1 MHHEPQEPDWE
12 KAEISSLLKEAQTLR
27 SQKEQLEAQIAQA
40 EDANASL
47 QSWGALSRVSTAL
60 GTSSSSVRL
69 SPLKDEE
76 VFDDEDRCE
85 VLFAS
90 QQTLQ
95 MDLEIL
101 RGRLAEAEAG
111 RRREQEQTMAFE
123 VQEDQAKE
131 IAQLLSELQALQGH
145 VDKKNSE
152 LVALDQENGEQALL
166 ALTTGRA
173 KLQEESDALKE
184 EMLAVAEAI
193 PKAARKQQQVLREAQ
208 RAQRGLKEAQ
218 DLWHAQ
224 VNITRSALKVEEN
237 ELAKLSGC
245 REALHLALLEGRRA
259 SLDLSGKVA
268 TLRSEYGRLLNWQQA
283 HSASDSCDPF
293 GLEEKAAELRRRI
306 QSQEEELRDLR
317 RQDAEDQATIQRKR
331 AEEALALGALQAK
344 TSAELRAFEVC
355 ISHLQRLGR
364 EMTQEATSL
373 QLERQR
379 ESSLISALRS
389 ELQKSDKATSGP
401 RRSTS
406 APQLRWHVDPE
417 RPALARSGTLSKKAP
432 KKVSVRIQRLDV
444 PALRHTT

>member
-1 MHHEPQEPDWE
+1 MHHEPPESDWE
-12 KAEISSLLKEAQTLR
+12 RAEISSLLKEAQTLR

-47 QSWGALSRVSTAL
+47 QSWGASRVSTAL
-60 GTSSSSVRL
+60 AISMSFSERP
-69 SPLKDEE
+69 SPLKAEE
-76 VFDDEDRCE
+76 VFEDEDRSE

-111 RRREQEQTMAFE
+111 RIRGHEETLAFQ
-123 VQEDQAKE
+123 VQGDQAKE
-131 IAQLLSELQALQGH
+131 LARLLYELQALQGH

-152 LVALDQENGEQALL
+152 LMALNQENNEQALL
-166 ALTTGRA
+166 ALNTGRA
-173 KLQEESDALKE
+173 KLREESDALKE

-193 PKAARKQQQVLREAQ
+193 PKAARKQQQVMQEAQ
-208 RAQRGLKEAQ
+208 RAQRGLQEAQ

-224 VNITRSALKVEEN
+224 VNITRNALKVEEN

-268 TLRSEYGRLLNWQQA
+268 QLRSEYGRLLNWQQA
-283 HSASDSCDPF
+283 HSAQSESDPF
-293 GLEEKAAELRRRI
+293 GLEAMAAELRRRI
-306 QSQEEELRDLR
+306 QSQEEELQER
-317 RQDAEDQATIQRKR
+317 RQDAEDQANLQRKR

-344 TSAELRAFEVC
+344 TAAELRALEVC
-355 ISHLQRLGR
+355 SSHLHRLGR
-364 EMTQEATSL
+364 EMTQEAASL

-379 ESSLISALRS
+379 ELSLISALRS
-389 ELQKSDKATSGP
+389 ELQKSGKAASGP

-406 APQLRWHVDPE
+406 APLRWHVDPE
-417 RPALARSGTLSKKAP
+417 RPTLARSGTLSKKAP

-444 PALRHTT
+444 PALRHL

>member
-1 MHHEPQEPDWE
+1 MHHEPPESDWE
-12 KAEISSLLKEAQTLR
+12 RAEISSLLKEAQTLR
-27 SQKEQLEAQIAQA
+27 SQKEQLDAQIAQA

-47 QSWGALSRVSTAL
+47 QSWGASRVSTAL
-60 GTSSSSVRL
+60 AISMSFSERP
-69 SPLKDEE
+69 SPLKAEE
-76 VFDDEDRCE
+76 VFEDEDRSE

-111 RRREQEQTMAFE
+111 RIRGHEETLAFQ
-123 VQEDQAKE
+123 VQGDQAKE
-131 IAQLLSELQALQGH
+131 LARLLYELQALQGH

-152 LVALDQENGEQALL
+152 LMALNQENNEQALL
-166 ALTTGRA
+166 ALNTGRA
-173 KLQEESDALKE
+173 KLREESDALKE

-193 PKAARKQQQVLREAQ
+193 PKAARKQQQVMQEAQ
-208 RAQRGLKEAQ
+208 RAQRGLQEAQ

-224 VNITRSALKVEEN
+224 VNITRNALKVEEN

-268 TLRSEYGRLLNWQQA
+268 QLRSEYGRLLNWQQA
-283 HSASDSCDPF
+283 HSAQSESDPF
-293 GLEEKAAELRRRI
+293 GLEAMAAELRRRI
-306 QSQEEELRDLR
+306 QSQEEELQER
-317 RQDAEDQATIQRKR
+317 RQDAEDQANLQRKR

-344 TSAELRAFEVC
+344 TAAELRALEVC
-355 ISHLQRLGR
+355 SSHLHRLGR
-364 EMTQEATSL
+364 EMTQEAASL

-379 ESSLISALRS
+379 ELSLISALRS
-389 ELQKSDKATSGP
+389 ELQKSGKAASGP

-406 APQLRWHVDPE
+406 APLRWHVDPE
-417 RPALARSGTLSKKAP
+417 RPTLARSGTLSKKAP

-444 PALRHTT
+444 PALRHL

>member
-1 MHHEPQEPDWE
+1 MHHEPPESDWE
-12 KAEISSLLKEAQTLR
+12 RAEISSLLKEAQTLR

-47 QSWGALSRVSTAL
+47 QSWGASRVSTAL
-60 GTSSSSVRL
+60 AISMSFSERP
-69 SPLKDEE
+69 SPLKAEE
-76 VFDDEDRCE
+76 VFEDEDRSE

-111 RRREQEQTMAFE
+111 RIRGHEETLAFQ

-131 IAQLLSELQALQGH
+131 LARLLYELQALQGH

-152 LVALDQENGEQALL
+152 LMALNQENNEQALL
-166 ALTTGRA
+166 ALNTGRA

-193 PKAARKQQQVLREAQ
+193 PKAARKQQQVMQEAQ
-208 RAQRGLKEAQ
+208 RAQRGLQEAQ

-224 VNITRSALKVEEN
+224 VNITRNALKVEEN

-268 TLRSEYGRLLNWQQA
+268 QLRSEYGRLLNWQQA
-283 HSASDSCDPF
+283 HSAQSESDPF
-293 GLEEKAAELRRRI
+293 GLEAMAAELRRRI
-306 QSQEEELRDLR
+306 QSQEEELQER
-317 RQDAEDQATIQRKR
+317 RQDAEDQANLQRKR

-344 TSAELRAFEVC
+344 TAAELRALEVC
-355 ISHLQRLGR
+355 SSHLHRLGR
-364 EMTQEATSL
+364 EMTQEAASL

-379 ESSLISALRS
+379 ELSLISALRS
-389 ELQKSDKATSGP
+389 ELQKSGKAASGP

-406 APQLRWHVDPE
+406 APQLRCW
-417 RPALARSGTLSKKAP
+417 SGTLSKKAP

-444 PALRHTT
+444 PALRHL

>member
-1 MHHEPQEPDWE
+1 MRHEPPESDWE
-12 KAEISSLLKEAQTLR
+12 RAEISSLLKEAQTLR

-47 QSWGALSRVSTAL
+47 QSWGASRVSTAL
-60 GTSSSSVRL
+60 ANSSSFSQRP
-69 SPLKDEE
+69 SPLKAEE
-76 VFDDEDRCE
+76 VFEDEDRSE

-111 RRREQEQTMAFE
+111 RIRGHEETMAFQ

-131 IAQLLSELQALQGH
+131 LARLLYELQALQGH

-152 LVALDQENGEQALL
+152 LMALNQENNEQALL
-166 ALTTGRA
+166 ALNTGRA

-193 PKAARKQQQVLREAQ
+193 PKAARKQQQVMQEAQ
-208 RAQRGLKEAQ
+208 RAQRGLQEAQ

-268 TLRSEYGRLLNWQQA
+268 QLRSEYGRLLNWQQA
-283 HSASDSCDPF
+283 HSAQSESDPF
-293 GLEEKAAELRRRI
+293 GLEAMAAELRRRI
-306 QSQEEELRDLR
+306 QSQEEELQDLR
-317 RQDAEDQATIQRKR
+317 RQDAEDQANLQRKR
-331 AEEALALGALQAK
+331 AEEALVFGALQAK
-344 TSAELRAFEVC
+344 TAAELRALEVC
-355 ISHLQRLGR
+355 SSHLHRLGR
-364 EMTQEATSL
+364 EMTQEAASL

-379 ESSLISALRS
+379 ELSLISALRS
-389 ELQKSDKATSGP
+389 ELQKSGKAASGP

-417 RPALARSGTLSKKAP
+417 RPTLARSGTLSKKAP

-444 PALRHTT
+444 PALRHL

>member
-1 MHHEPQEPDWE
+1 MHHEPPESDWE
-12 KAEISSLLKEAQTLR
+12 RAEISSLLKEAQTLR

-47 QSWGALSRVSTAL
+47 QSWGASRVSTAL
-60 GTSSSSVRL
+60 AISMSFSERP
-69 SPLKDEE
+69 SPLKAEE
-76 VFDDEDRCE
+76 VFEDEDRSE

-111 RRREQEQTMAFE
+111 RIRGHEETLAFQ
-123 VQEDQAKE
+123 VQGDQAKE
-131 IAQLLSELQALQGH
+131 LARLLYELQALQGH

-152 LVALDQENGEQALL
+152 LMALNQENNEQALL
-166 ALTTGRA
+166 ALNTGRA

-193 PKAARKQQQVLREAQ
+193 PKAARKQQQVMQEAQ
-208 RAQRGLKEAQ
+208 RAQRGLQEAQ

-224 VNITRSALKVEEN
+224 VNITRNALKVEEN

-268 TLRSEYGRLLNWQQA
+268 QLRSEYGRLLNWQQA
-283 HSASDSCDPF
+283 HSAQSESDPF
-293 GLEEKAAELRRRI
+293 GLEAMAAELRRRI
-306 QSQEEELRDLR
+306 QSQEEELQER
-317 RQDAEDQATIQRKR
+317 RQDAEDQANLQRKR

-344 TSAELRAFEVC
+344 TAAELRALEVC
-355 ISHLQRLGR
+355 SSHLHRLGR
-364 EMTQEATSL
+364 EMTQEAASL

-379 ESSLISALRS
+379 ELSLISALRS
-389 ELQKSDKATSGP
+389 ELQKSGKAASGP

-406 APQLRWHVDPE
+406 APLRWHVDPE
-417 RPALARSGTLSKKAP
+417 RPTLARSGTLSKKAP

-444 PALRHTT
+444 PALRHL

>member
-1 MHHEPQEPDWE
+1 MHHEPPESDWE
-12 KAEISSLLKEAQTLR
+12 RAEISSLLKEAQTLR

-47 QSWGALSRVSTAL
+47 QSWGASRVSTAL
-60 GTSSSSVRL
+60 AISMSFSERP
-69 SPLKDEE
+69 SPLKAEE
-76 VFDDEDRCE
+76 VFEDEDRSE

-111 RRREQEQTMAFE
+111 RIRGHEETLAFQ
-123 VQEDQAKE
+123 VQGDQAKE
-131 IAQLLSELQALQGH
+131 LARLLYELQALQGH

-152 LVALDQENGEQALL
+152 LMALNQENNEQALL
-166 ALTTGRA
+166 ALNTGRA

-193 PKAARKQQQVLREAQ
+193 PKAARKQQQVMQEAQ
-208 RAQRGLKEAQ
+208 RAQRGLQEAQ

-224 VNITRSALKVEEN
+224 VNITCSALKVEEN

-268 TLRSEYGRLLNWQQA
+268 QLRSEYGRLLNWQQA
-283 HSASDSCDPF
+283 HSAQSESDPF
-293 GLEEKAAELRRRI
+293 GLEAMAAELRRRI
-306 QSQEEELRDLR
+306 QSQEEELQER
-317 RQDAEDQATIQRKR
+317 RQDAEDQANLQRKR

-344 TSAELRAFEVC
+344 TAAELRALEVC
-355 ISHLQRLGR
+355 SSHLHRLGR
-364 EMTQEATSL
+364 EMTQEAASL

-379 ESSLISALRS
+379 ELSLISALRS
-389 ELQKSDKATSGP
+389 ELQKSGKAASGP

-406 APQLRWHVDPE
+406 APLRWHVDPE
-417 RPALARSGTLSKKAP
+417 RPTLARSGTLSKKAP

-444 PALRHTT
+444 PALRHL

>member
-1 MHHEPQEPDWE
+1 MHHEPPESDWE
-12 KAEISSLLKEAQTLR
+12 RAEISSLLKEAQTLR
-27 SQKEQLEAQIAQA
+27 SQKEQLDAQIAQA

-47 QSWGALSRVSTAL
+47 QSWGASRVSTAL
-60 GTSSSSVRL
+60 ANSISFSERP
-69 SPLKDEE
+69 SPLKAEE
-76 VFDDEDRCE
+76 VFEDEDRSE

-111 RRREQEQTMAFE
+111 RIRGHEETLAFQ
-123 VQEDQAKE
+123 VQGDQAKE
-131 IAQLLSELQALQGH
+131 LARLLYELQALQGH

-152 LVALDQENGEQALL
+152 LMALNQENNEQALL
-166 ALTTGRA
+166 ALNTGRA

-193 PKAARKQQQVLREAQ
+193 PKAARKQQQVMQEAQ
-208 RAQRGLKEAQ
+208 RAQRGLQEAQ

-224 VNITRSALKVEEN
+224 VNITCSALKVEEN

-268 TLRSEYGRLLNWQQA
+268 QLRSEYGRLLNWQQA
-283 HSASDSCDPF
+283 HSAQSESDPF
-293 GLEEKAAELRRRI
+293 GLEAMAAELRRRI
-306 QSQEEELRDLR
+306 QSQEEELQER
-317 RQDAEDQATIQRKR
+317 RQDAEDQANLQRKR

-344 TSAELRAFEVC
+344 TAAELRALEVC
-355 ISHLQRLGR
+355 SSHLHRLGR
-364 EMTQEATSL
+364 EMTQEAASL

-379 ESSLISALRS
+379 ELSLISALRS
-389 ELQKSDKATSGP
+389 ELQKSGKAASGP

-406 APQLRWHVDPE
+406 APLRWHVDPE
-417 RPALARSGTLSKKAP
+417 RPTLARSGTLSKKAP

-444 PALRHTT
+444 PALRHL

>member
-1 MHHEPQEPDWE
+1 MHHEPPESDWE
-12 KAEISSLLKEAQTLR
+12 RAEISSLLKEAQTLR

-47 QSWGALSRVSTAL
+47 QSWGASRVSTAL
-60 GTSSSSVRL
+60 AISMSFSERP
-69 SPLKDEE
+69 SPLKAEE
-76 VFDDEDRCE
+76 VFEDEDRSE

-111 RRREQEQTMAFE
+111 RIRGHEETLAFQ
-123 VQEDQAKE
+123 VQGDQAKE
-131 IAQLLSELQALQGH
+131 LARLLYELQALQGH

-152 LVALDQENGEQALL
+152 LMALNQENNEQALL
-166 ALTTGRA
+166 ALNTGRA

-193 PKAARKQQQVLREAQ
+193 PKAARKQQQVMQEAQ
-208 RAQRGLKEAQ
+208 RAQRGLQEAQ

-224 VNITRSALKVEEN
+224 VNITRNALKVEEN

-268 TLRSEYGRLLNWQQA
+268 QLRSEYGRLLNWQQA
-283 HSASDSCDPF
+283 HSAQSESDPF
-293 GLEEKAAELRRRI
+293 GLEAMAAELRRRI
-306 QSQEEELRDLR
+306 QSQEEELQER
-317 RQDAEDQATIQRKR
+317 RQDAEDQANLQRKR

-344 TSAELRAFEVC
+344 TAAELRALEVC
-355 ISHLQRLGR
+355 SSHLHRLGR
-364 EMTQEATSL
+364 EMTQEAASL

-379 ESSLISALRS
+379 ELSLISALRS
-389 ELQKSDKATSGP
+389 ELQKSGKAASGP

-406 APQLRWHVDPE
+406 APQLRCW
-417 RPALARSGTLSKKAP
+417 SGTLSKKAP

-444 PALRHTT
+444 PALRHL

>member
-1 MHHEPQEPDWE
+1 MHHEPPESDWE
-12 KAEISSLLKEAQTLR
+12 RAEISSLLKEAQTLR

-47 QSWGALSRVSTAL
+47 QSWGASRVSTAL
-60 GTSSSSVRL
+60 ANSISFSERP
-69 SPLKDEE
+69 SPLKAEE
-76 VFDDEDRCE
+76 VFEDEDRSE

-111 RRREQEQTMAFE
+111 RIRGHEETLAFQ

-131 IAQLLSELQALQGH
+131 LARLLYELQALQGH

-152 LVALDQENGEQALL
+152 LMALNQENNEQALL
-166 ALTTGRA
+166 ALNTGRA
-173 KLQEESDALKE
+173 KLREESDALKE

-193 PKAARKQQQVLREAQ
+193 PKAARKQQQVMQEAQ
-208 RAQRGLKEAQ
+208 RAQRGLQEAQ

-224 VNITRSALKVEEN
+224 VNITRNALKVEEN

-268 TLRSEYGRLLNWQQA
+268 QLRSEYGRLLNWQQA
-283 HSASDSCDPF
+283 HSAQSESDPF
-293 GLEEKAAELRRRI
+293 GLEAMAAELRRRI
-306 QSQEEELRDLR
+306 QSQEEELQER
-317 RQDAEDQATIQRKR
+317 RQDAEDQANLQRKR

-344 TSAELRAFEVC
+344 TAAELRALEVC
-355 ISHLQRLGR
+355 SSHLHRLGR
-364 EMTQEATSL
+364 EMTQEAASL

-379 ESSLISALRS
+379 ELSLISALRS
-389 ELQKSDKATSGP
+389 ELQKSGKAASGP

-406 APQLRWHVDPE
+406 APQLRCW
-417 RPALARSGTLSKKAP
+417 SGTLSKKAP

-444 PALRHTT
+444 PALRHL

>member
-268 TLRSEYGRLLNWQQA
+268 TLRSEYGRLLNWQQGSLVVA
-283 HSASDSCDPF
+283 RLILRPT
-293 GLEEKAAELRRRI
+293 AAIPLV
-306 QSQEEELRDLR
+306 S
-317 RQDAEDQATIQRKR
+317 RK
-331 AEEALALGALQAK
+331 K
-344 TSAELRAFEVC
+344 
-355 ISHLQRLGR
+355 RL
-364 EMTQEATSL
+364 S
-373 QLERQR
+373 
-379 ESSLISALRS
+379 
-389 ELQKSDKATSGP
+389 
-401 RRSTS
+401 
-406 APQLRWHVDPE
+406 
-417 RPALARSGTLSKKAP
+417 
-432 KKVSVRIQRLDV
+432 
-444 PALRHTT
+444 

>member
-1 MHHEPQEPDWE
+1 MHHEPPESDWE
-12 KAEISSLLKEAQTLR
+12 RAEISSLLKEAQTLR

-47 QSWGALSRVSTAL
+47 QSWGASRVSTAL
-60 GTSSSSVRL
+60 AISMSFSERP
-69 SPLKDEE
+69 SPLKAEE
-76 VFDDEDRCE
+76 VFEDEDRSE

-111 RRREQEQTMAFE
+111 RIRGHEETLAFQ

-131 IAQLLSELQALQGH
+131 LARLLYELQALQGH

-152 LVALDQENGEQALL
+152 LMALNQENNEQALL
-166 ALTTGRA
+166 ALNTGRA
-173 KLQEESDALKE
+173 KLREESDALKE

-193 PKAARKQQQVLREAQ
+193 PKAARKQQQVMQEAQ
-208 RAQRGLKEAQ
+208 RAQRGLQEAQ

-224 VNITRSALKVEEN
+224 VNITRNALKVEEN

-268 TLRSEYGRLLNWQQA
+268 QLRSEYGRLLNWQQA
-283 HSASDSCDPF
+283 HSAQSESDPF
-293 GLEEKAAELRRRI
+293 GLEAMAAELRRRI
-306 QSQEEELRDLR
+306 QSQEEELQER
-317 RQDAEDQATIQRKR
+317 RQDAEDQANLQRKR

-344 TSAELRAFEVC
+344 TAAELRALEVC
-355 ISHLQRLGR
+355 SSHLHRLGR
-364 EMTQEATSL
+364 EMTQEAASL

-379 ESSLISALRS
+379 ELSLISALRS
-389 ELQKSDKATSGP
+389 ELQKSGKAASGP

-406 APQLRWHVDPE
+406 APLRWHVDPE
-417 RPALARSGTLSKKAP
+417 RPTLARSGTLSKKAP

-444 PALRHTT
+444 PALRHL

>member
-1 MHHEPQEPDWE
+1 MHHEPPESDWE
-12 KAEISSLLKEAQTLR
+12 RAEISSLLKEAQTLR

-47 QSWGALSRVSTAL
+47 QSWGASRVSTAL
-60 GTSSSSVRL
+60 AISMSFSERP
-69 SPLKDEE
+69 SPLKAEE
-76 VFDDEDRCE
+76 VFEDEDRSE

-111 RRREQEQTMAFE
+111 RIRGHEETLAFQ

-131 IAQLLSELQALQGH
+131 LARLLYELQALQGH

-152 LVALDQENGEQALL
+152 LMALNQENNEQALL
-166 ALTTGRA
+166 ALNTGRA
-173 KLQEESDALKE
+173 KLREESDALKE

-193 PKAARKQQQVLREAQ
+193 PKAARKQQQVMQEAQ
-208 RAQRGLKEAQ
+208 RAQRGLQEAQ

-224 VNITRSALKVEEN
+224 VNITRNALKVEEN

-268 TLRSEYGRLLNWQQA
+268 QLRSEYGRLLNWQQA
-283 HSASDSCDPF
+283 HSAQSESDPF
-293 GLEEKAAELRRRI
+293 GLEAMAAELRRRI
-306 QSQEEELRDLR
+306 QSQEEELQER
-317 RQDAEDQATIQRKR
+317 RQDAEDQANLQRKR

-344 TSAELRAFEVC
+344 TAAELRALEVC
-355 ISHLQRLGR
+355 SSHLHRLGR
-364 EMTQEATSL
+364 EMTQEAASL

-379 ESSLISALRS
+379 ELSLISALRS
-389 ELQKSDKATSGP
+389 ELQKSGKAASGP

-406 APQLRWHVDPE
+406 APQLRCW
-417 RPALARSGTLSKKAP
+417 SGTLSKKAP

-444 PALRHTT
+444 PALRHL

>member
-1 MHHEPQEPDWE
+1 MHHEPPESDWE
-12 KAEISSLLKEAQTLR
+12 RAEISSLLKEAQTLR

-47 QSWGALSRVSTAL
+47 QSWGASRVSTAL
-60 GTSSSSVRL
+60 AISMSFSERP
-69 SPLKDEE
+69 SPLKAEE
-76 VFDDEDRCE
+76 VFEDEDRSE

-111 RRREQEQTMAFE
+111 RIRGHEETLAFQ
-123 VQEDQAKE
+123 VQGDQAKE
-131 IAQLLSELQALQGH
+131 LARLLYELQALQGH

-152 LVALDQENGEQALL
+152 LMALNQENNEQALL
-166 ALTTGRA
+166 ALNTGRA
-173 KLQEESDALKE
+173 KLREESDALKE

-193 PKAARKQQQVLREAQ
+193 PKAARKQQQVMQEAQ
-208 RAQRGLKEAQ
+208 RAQRGLQEAQ

-224 VNITRSALKVEEN
+224 VNITRNALKVEEN

-268 TLRSEYGRLLNWQQA
+268 QLRSEYGRLLNWQQA
-283 HSASDSCDPF
+283 HSAQSESDPF
-293 GLEEKAAELRRRI
+293 GLEAMAAELRRRI
-306 QSQEEELRDLR
+306 QSQEEELQER
-317 RQDAEDQATIQRKR
+317 RQDAEDQANLQRKR

-344 TSAELRAFEVC
+344 TAAELRALEVC
-355 ISHLQRLGR
+355 SSHLHRLGR
-364 EMTQEATSL
+364 EMTQEAASL

-379 ESSLISALRS
+379 ELSLISALRS
-389 ELQKSDKATSGP
+389 ELQKSGKAASGP

-406 APQLRWHVDPE
+406 APQLRCW
-417 RPALARSGTLSKKAP
+417 SGTLSKKAP

-444 PALRHTT
+444 PALRHL

>member
-1 MHHEPQEPDWE
+1 MHHEPPESDWE
-12 KAEISSLLKEAQTLR
+12 RAEISSLLKEAQTLR

-47 QSWGALSRVSTAL
+47 QSWGASRVSTAL
-60 GTSSSSVRL
+60 AISMSFSERP
-69 SPLKDEE
+69 SPLKAEE
-76 VFDDEDRCE
+76 VFEDEDRSE

-111 RRREQEQTMAFE
+111 RIRGHEETLAFQ

-131 IAQLLSELQALQGH
+131 LARLLYELQALQGH

-152 LVALDQENGEQALL
+152 LMALNQENNEQALL
-166 ALTTGRA
+166 ALNTGRA

-193 PKAARKQQQVLREAQ
+193 PKAARKQQQVMQEAQ
-208 RAQRGLKEAQ
+208 RAQRGLQEAQ

-268 TLRSEYGRLLNWQQA
+268 QLRSEYGRLLNWQQA
-283 HSASDSCDPF
+283 HSAQSESDPF
-293 GLEEKAAELRRRI
+293 GLEAMAAELRRRI
-306 QSQEEELRDLR
+306 QSQEEELQDLR
-317 RQDAEDQATIQRKR
+317 RQDTEDQANLQRKR

-344 TSAELRAFEVC
+344 TAAELRALEVC
-355 ISHLQRLGR
+355 SSHLHRLGR
-364 EMTQEATSL
+364 EMTQEAASL

-379 ESSLISALRS
+379 ELSLISALRS
-389 ELQKSDKATSGP
+389 ELQKSGKAASGP

-417 RPALARSGTLSKKAP
+417 RPALASWSGTLSKKAP

-444 PALRHTT
+444 PALRHL